1 MGPARSLTRCGETK
15 TKETDKTYL
24 NVKYLWKARDI
35 RILIEATVLMN
46 VRTYVWYWR
55 NVRKS
60 LIGKQE
66 QASVF
71 WYKYTILTLIKP
83 RFNEENTSLVRFEFG
98 RAREKRAEI
107 IGTATELGF
116 YPLLF
121 TISIVGEKVASRTRR
136 KVQRARIIGF
146 VKGPRR
152 SIEWNENFPL
162 AILVL
167 AFLFSSA
174 WFGRSVFLA
183 LRAYDLT

>member
-1 MGPARSLTRCGETK
+1 MGPACSFTRCGGTK
-15 TKETDKTYL
+15 TKETNKTYL
-24 NVKYLWKARDI
+24 NVEYLWKARDI

-46 VRTYVWYWR
+46 VRTYVRYRR

-60 LIGKQE
+60 LIEKQE

-71 WYKYTILTLIKP
+71 RYKYIILTVIKS

-107 IGTATELGF
+107 IGTATETGF

-162 AILVL
+162 ARYSRWLSFSLRRGSVVP
-167 AFLFSSA
+167 FSSLYA
-174 WFGRSVFLA
+174 P
-183 LRAYDLT
+183 TI